1 MASTASAATWPLPS
15 AAERASSA
23 SWLACC
29 ALPAFSFT
37 VTESWRMAAAISSR
51 LATCSS
57 VRADRSV
64 APLLS
69 LAVLALMAAMLS
81 VA

>member
-1 MASTASAATWPLPS
+1 
-15 AAERASSA
+15 
-23 SWLACC
+23 
-29 ALPAFSFT
+29 LPAFSFT